1 MRASPDFA
9 AKKCVNR
16 ASAGRNDAPEA
27 CNGLTDACIRSS
39 QDSNAALLSYI
50 AALWDYLVPPPAYSA
65 SLWAC
70 NPSLYSCNGPAQD
83 NGATLRDR
91 IEAARAFF
99 AALQSSIATLLPF
112 FWSLRDS
119 GQSMQARVGSMQ
131 GCNALDRLPF
141 FLIQNNQTMEVNK
154 NGIRQSSS

>member
-16 ASAGRNDAPEA
+16 ASAGRNDAPKA
-27 CNGLTDACIRSS
+27 CIELTDACIRAS
-39 QDSNAALLSYI
+39 QDSNAAVLSCI
-50 AALWDYLVPPPAYSA
+50 AALWDYLVPPPAYST

-83 NGATLRDR
+83 NGAAVQDC
-91 IEAARAFF
+91 IEAGRAFF
-99 AALQSSIATLLPF
+99 AALQSKIATLLSF
-112 FWSLRDS
+112 FWALRDS

-141 FLIQNNQTMEVNK
+141 FRSKTTKQW
-154 NGIRQSSS
+154 R